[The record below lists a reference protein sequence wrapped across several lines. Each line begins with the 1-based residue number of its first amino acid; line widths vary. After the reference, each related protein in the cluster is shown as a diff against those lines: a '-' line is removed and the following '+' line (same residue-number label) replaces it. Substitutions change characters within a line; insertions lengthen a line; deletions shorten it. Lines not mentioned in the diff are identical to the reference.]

1 MTQTMKAIG
10 YQKSLPAQDKAA
22 LNDIELPIPE
32 PRGQDLLIEV
42 KAIAVNPVDTKIRAN
57 VEPEANA
64 WKVLGWDA
72 AGIVKAVGEDV
83 TNYKPGDE
91 VWYAGDLTRQGSNAQ
106 YQLVDERIVGRKPES
121 LDFAGA
127 AALPLT
133 AITAWEMLFD
143 RLNIQQ
149 GSAQEGEKLL
159 VIGAAGG
166 VGSILVQLARQLTG
180 LTVIAT
186 ASRPESKAWLEEL
199 GAHHVISH
207 KESLSEQIQ
216 ALGLGEV
223 DHVVSLNQTE
233 AHLGEIVKALKPQG
247 QFGLIDDPEALNVRA
262 LKSKCLSL
270 HWEFMFT
277 RSMYETDDMS
287 AQQAL
292 LNQVA
297 QLIDQ
302 GVLKSTLGL
311 HAGAI
316 NAANLRQAHE
326 QLETGSTIGKI
337 VLEGFE

>member
-1 MTQTMKAIG
+1 MKAIG

>member
-10 YQKSLPAQDKAA
+10 YQKSLPAQDMAA
-22 LNDIELPIPE
+22 LNDIELPTPE
-32 PRGQDLLIEV
+32 PKGQDLLVEV

-83 TNYKPGDE
+83 TDYKPGDE
-91 VWYAGDLTRQGSNAQ
+91 VWYAGDLTRQGSNAE
-106 YQLVDERIVGRKPES
+106 YQLVDQRIVGRKPES
-121 LDFAGA
+121 LGFASA

-149 GSAQEGEKLL
+149 GSAHEGEKLL

-166 VGSILVQLARQLTG
+166 VGSILVQLARQLTN

-207 KESLSEQIQ
+207 KESLSEQVQ
-216 ALGLGEV
+216 AFGLGEV

-233 AHLGEIVKALKPQG
+233 AHLDEIVKALKPQG

-277 RSMYETDDMS
+277 RSMYETDDMA

-326 QLETGSTIGKI
+326 QLETGNTIGKI

>member
-10 YQKSLPAQDKAA
+10 YQKSLPAQQTAS
-22 LNDIELPIPE
+22 LSDIELPIPE
-32 PRGQDLLIEV
+32 PKGQDLLIEV

-72 AGIVKAVGEDV
+72 AGIVKAVGENV
-83 TNYKPGDE
+83 TDYKPGDK
-91 VWYAGDLTRQGSNAQ
+91 VWYAGDLTRQGSNAE

-149 GSAQEGEKLL
+149 GSALEGEKLL

-166 VGSILVQLARQLTG
+166 VGSILVQLARQLTN

-207 KESLSEQIQ
+207 KESLSEQVQ

-223 DHVVSLNQTE
+223 DHVVSLNHTE
-233 AHLGEIVKALKPQG
+233 AHLDEIVKSLKPQG

-262 LKSKCLSL
+262 LKSKSLSL

-277 RSMYETDDMS
+277 RSMYETDDMA

-326 QLETGSTIGKI
+326 QLETGNTIGKI